1 MDLGPKTVA
10 VKRGEYGA
18 LLFHGEQ
25 VFSAPRFPLADV
37 YDPTGAGDS
46 FAGGF
51 MGYLARCGEVTEEH
65 LRRATIMGSVMASS
79 RSRLQHG
86 RVKVLTEPEINAR
99 FGGFRALT
107 QFAEVAPGRCAR
119 RGEAL
124 PGVQTERAARLT
136 GELARLH
143 SVASA
148 FLGPVARTLLE
159 AP

>member
-1 MDLGPKTVA
+1 VILLFVNDAEARELAGESNVVRAVRRIMDLGPKTVA

-25 VFSAPRFPLADV
+25 VFSAPAFPLADV

-65 LRRATIMGSVMASS
+65 LRRATIMGSVMASFAVEGFS
-79 RSRLQHG
+79 MD

-107 QFAEVAPGRCAR
+107 QFAEVAPGPLRQA
-119 RGEAL
+119 G
-124 PGVQTERAARLT
+124 
-136 GELARLH
+136 
-143 SVASA
+143 
-148 FLGPVARTLLE
+148 
-159 AP
+159 